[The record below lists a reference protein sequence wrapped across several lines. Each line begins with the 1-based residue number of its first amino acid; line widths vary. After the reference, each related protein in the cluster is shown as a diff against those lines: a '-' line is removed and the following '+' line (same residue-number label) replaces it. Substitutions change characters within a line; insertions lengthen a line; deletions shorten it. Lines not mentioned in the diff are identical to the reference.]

1 MSAEELDTDGLEY
14 LRWSMFDSPDSE
26 GSAYRFMEREPV
38 YILDRMVKRYRFNL
52 NIELAYTS
60 KSVADKILLPK
71 NSAHRIG
78 RGIRLRCVGPK
89 KRQKIIKA
97 LIEQGVN
104 RIGVSKETVYFD
116 TDDLKQY
123 GFFLWN

>member
-1 MSAEELDTDGLEY
+1 MSAEDLDTDGLEY

-60 KSVADKILLPK
+60 KRVADKMVLPK
-71 NSAHRIG
+71 NSPHRIG
-78 RGIRLRCVGPK
+78 RGVRLRCVGPK

-116 TDDLKQY
+116 TDDLKPY